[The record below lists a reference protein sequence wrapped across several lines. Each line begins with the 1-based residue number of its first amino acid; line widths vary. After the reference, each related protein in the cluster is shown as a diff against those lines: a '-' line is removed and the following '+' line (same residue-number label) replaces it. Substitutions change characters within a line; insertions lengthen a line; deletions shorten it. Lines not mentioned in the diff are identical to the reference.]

1 MNQRARGALSVTG
14 VLTVA
19 GGIAVGAALLPEQI
33 GVRPISS
40 TLSSALPAI
49 VTVPTLACPGPET
62 LVVPKGGKA
71 VSPDAGVLVTAL
83 VAADGK
89 AAATLK
95 AEGPASATVKEL
107 SESLPKSEVPDHPGT
122 EVDLEG
128 ESDRPLIRALST
140 WNLGPVV
147 LADAKGSGASPSQ
160 LAGVQSTVTTKGDLR
175 GLSAS
180 RCDPTSADAWLVGGG
195 TLSGQRLRLVLSN
208 PTASTATVDV
218 SVLSEDG
225 RIEAPS
231 GEGVVVPAGG
241 QTPLF
246 IDALAPNHDSVAVHV
261 VARSGQVVARMH
273 ESVLRGLIA
282 GGVDVVSPSAD
293 PAKRQL
299 IPGVSL
305 VNGYSKTAGDP
316 SAPGSTSIRVAVPGS
331 EEAVIKVRLL
341 TSSGSVEL
349 PTPAVLNVPAGKVVD
364 IPVSGIASGTYTAVV
379 DADVPVIASAQIGRP
394 PAPGHKVVEFAWAP
408 AVPVIEGG
416 GYTALPPGTRSTV
429 SLVAAGKGSSVTVT
443 PVDAEGKDLDPVEVK
458 MKEGTAAAFALD
470 EDAAAF
476 RIPEPDGG
484 PVAASV
490 VSTSTDDF
498 GTAITVLGVQ
508 PAQADTAPANAV
520 ADTRVGLK

>member
-1 MNQRARGALSVTG
+1 VNQRVRGALSVTG

-40 TLSSALPAI
+40 TLSSALPAA
-49 VTVPTLACPGPET
+49 VTVPTLACTGPET
-62 LVVPKGGKA
+62 LVVPEGGKA
-71 VSPDAGVLVTAL
+71 VSPDAGVLVSAL
-83 VAADGK
+83 VAANGK
-89 AAATLK
+89 AAATLR
-95 AEGPASATVKEL
+95 AEGPSSATVKDL

-122 EVDLEG
+122 EVALEAASG
-128 ESDRPLIRALST
+128 RPSIRALST
-140 WNLGPVV
+140 WSLGPVV
-147 LADAKGSGASPSQ
+147 LTGENGSGAR
-160 LAGVQSTVTTKGDLR
+160 LAAVQSTVTTKGDLR

-180 RCDPTSADAWLVGGG
+180 RCDQAAADAWLVGGG
-195 TLSGQRLRLVLSN
+195 TLAGQRLRLVLSN

-225 RIEAPS
+225 RVEAPS
-231 GEGVVVPAGG
+231 GEGVVVPGGG

-246 IDALAPNHDSVAVHV
+246 IDALAPGHDRVAVHV

-273 ESVLRGLIA
+273 ESILRGLIA
-282 GGVDVVSPSAD
+282 GGVDVVSPSTA

-299 IPGVSL
+299 IPGISL
-305 VNGYSKTAGDP
+305 VNGYSKTAAEP

-331 EEAVIKVRLL
+331 EEAVVRVRLL
-341 TSSGSVEL
+341 TSSGAVEM
-349 PTPAVLNVPAGKVVD
+349 PTPAVLNVPAGKVMD

-379 DADVPVIASAQIGRP
+379 DADVPVIAGAQIGRP

-408 AVPVIEGG
+408 AVPALEGG
-416 GYTALPPGTRSTV
+416 GYTVLPPGTRSTV
-429 SLVAAGKGSSVTVT
+429 SLVAAGKGSSVALT
-443 PVDAEGKDLDPVEVK
+443 PLDAEGKELEPVEVK

-470 EDAAAF
+470 AKAAAF

-484 PVAASV
+484 PVAVSV

-498 GTAITVLGVQ
+498 GTAITVLGVE
-508 PAQADTAPANAV
+508 PAQSGTAPATAV